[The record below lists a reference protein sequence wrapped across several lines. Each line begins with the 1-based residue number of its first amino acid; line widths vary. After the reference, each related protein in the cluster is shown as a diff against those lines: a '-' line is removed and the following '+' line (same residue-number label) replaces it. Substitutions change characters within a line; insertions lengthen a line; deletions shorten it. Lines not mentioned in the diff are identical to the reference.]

1 MTRYI
6 LVSLGSGLLFVLLDG
21 ILNANPIAQRLHR
34 PYGPIARKSMN
45 LVLAVTIDMGYGF
58 IIAGLYLLLYR
69 ALPGGP
75 GLIRAVWF
83 AILLW
88 ILRVVMSALG
98 HWVMFDVPASSH
110 LYDVL
115 AGLIE
120 MLAIAIFCA
129 VTLRPV
135 G

>member
-1 MTRYI
+1 M
-6 LVSLGSGLLFVLLDG
+6 
-21 ILNANPIAQRLHR
+21 
-34 PYGPIARKSMN
+34 
-45 LVLAVTIDMGYGF
+45 
-58 IIAGLYLLLYR
+58 
-69 ALPGGP
+69 
-75 GLIRAVWF
+75 RAVWF

-88 ILRVVMSALG
+88 ILRVVMIALG
-98 HWVMFDVPASSH
+98 HWVMFDVPASWH

-120 MLAIAIFCA
+120 MLAIAMFCA